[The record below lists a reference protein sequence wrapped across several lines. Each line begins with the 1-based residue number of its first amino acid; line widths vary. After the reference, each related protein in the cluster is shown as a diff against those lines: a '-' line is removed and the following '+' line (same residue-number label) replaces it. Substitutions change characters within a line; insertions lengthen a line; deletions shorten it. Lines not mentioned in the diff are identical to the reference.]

1 MDLILWRH
9 ADAEDGDSAPA
20 DDRKRKLTPRG
31 ERQASRVALW
41 LHRQM
46 PDGLRILVSP
56 AVRAQRT
63 AAKLERPFTTVESI
77 GPDARAKDLLA
88 ASGWPDARR
97 TVLLVGHQPALGELV
112 SLLLTGREAP
122 WTIRNA
128 IRLHAFVPVSNNVA
142 TLVDGANCDATY
154 HGQQIGLWRETFS
167 QAPAAA
173 SAVSIDVRHRIPSA
187 VAASRIAPASFTGRD
202 SGDGVLTTR
211 STSPEVIASMTVR

>member
-9 ADAEDGDSAPA
+9 ADAEEGDAG
-20 DDRKRKLTPRG
+20 DDLKRKLTPRG
-31 ERQASRVALW
+31 ERQASRIALW

-77 GPDARAKDLLA
+77 GPGARAKDLLA

-122 WTIRNA
+122 WTVRKGSVWWLRDRPSKA
-128 IRLHAFVPVSNNVA
+128 AKDTEARAQTFVVCV
-142 TLVDGANCDATY
+142 
-154 HGQQIGLWRETFS
+154 Q
-167 QAPAAA
+167 
-173 SAVSIDVRHRIPSA
+173 
-187 VAASRIAPASFTGRD
+187 
-202 SGDGVLTTR
+202 
-211 STSPEVIASMTVR
+211 SPETM